1 MSDLYQLPKV
11 LDFKGDKYELIRLTM
26 RWART
31 LKARGTPESMQSLID
46 RSLNDI
52 LDGKITSEEILATP
66 APVVETEEEMPD
78 ILSVPEDAPG
88 SLKLPPDDEEDSEKK
103 KTKKKKK
110 DE

>member
-1 MSDLYQLPKV
+1 MSDLYQMPKV

-31 LKARGTPESMQSLID
+31 LKARGTPEPMQSLINKALSD
-46 RSLNDI
+46 L
-52 LDGKITSEEILATP
+52 LDGKITSEEIMATP
-66 APVVETEEEMPD
+66 APVIEKSEELPD
-78 ILSVPEDAPG
+78 IVSVIEDGPG

-103 KTKKKKK
+103 KAKKKKK